1 MQESL
6 RQKKVSSLIRA
17 ALGKILTQNF
27 REIYTGLISI
37 TRVEMTKDL
46 RKAYIFISY
55 MDSKNPDDTSQLMSS
70 IQEKNSFLRKAV
82 ASNVKLK
89 YNPELIFRVDPTP
102 EIDQNIDRILRSLK
116 TENE

>member
-6 RQKKVSSLIRA
+6 RQKKVSSLIRV
-17 ALGKILTQNF
+17 ALSKILIQNF
-27 REIYTGLISI
+27 RDISTGLISI

-46 RKAYIFISY
+46 RKAYVFISY
-55 MDSKNPDDTSQLMSS
+55 LDSKNPDDTSQLMSS

-82 ASNVKLK
+82 ASSVKLK
-89 YNPELIFRVDPTP
+89 YNPELIFQVDPAP
-102 EIDQNIDRILRSLK
+102 EIDQKIDRILRRLK